1 MKKWVKG
8 AIIPIVACLVL
19 VATSSCGG
27 PSANVVKIGVVG
39 PMQFI
44 QGEHHW
50 YGATLAAEE
59 INAAGGIMVGN
70 ETYQIELVKVD
81 SNEILSP
88 TDAASAMERVI
99 TVDKAD
105 FVVGGFRTEGVYP
118 MQEIAMDNK
127 TIFLGCGSA
136 TKALCDGVTDDYD
149 RYKYW
154 FRVTPINDT
163 YLFQVD
169 LMLLGMVAKALYA
182 ECGIETPKVAILA
195 EKLEWAETIVSVSN
209 VLIPTKG
216 MEVVGTWRPSDTAT
230 DVTSELTAI
239 EDAGANIIF
248 TTFSGPV
255 GIVYAKQWG
264 EKQIPAASVGINVEA
279 QKQGFYASTDEYG
292 NYDTTLNTY
301 APGVKITDQTI
312 PFVDTF
318 VDRFGEVPTYN
329 AGTYE
334 ALYILKEA
342 IERAGTLDSDAV
354 VAELEKTDHNG
365 TAGRLMFDEAH
376 DAVWGPDYVTGLGVQ
391 WQDGEMKCVWPPA
404 DGSWEGVVYEG
415 AVDYKLPPWVIE
427 ALGP

>member
-1 MKKWVKG
+1 
-8 AIIPIVACLVL
+8 
-19 VATSSCGG
+19 
-27 PSANVVKIGVVG
+27 
-39 PMQFI
+39 
-44 QGEHHW
+44 
-50 YGATLAAEE
+50 
-59 INAAGGIMVGN
+59 
-70 ETYQIELVKVD
+70 
-81 SNEILSP
+81 
-88 TDAASAMERVI
+88 
-99 TVDKAD
+99 
-105 FVVGGFRTEGVYP
+105 
-118 MQEIAMDNK
+118 
-127 TIFLGCGSA
+127 
-136 TKALCDGVTDDYD
+136 
-149 RYKYW
+149 
-154 FRVTPINDT
+154 
-163 YLFQVD
+163 
-169 LMLLGMVAKALYA
+169 
-182 ECGIETPKVAILA
+182 
-195 EKLEWAETIVSVSN
+195 
-209 VLIPTKG
+209 

>member
-1 MKKWVKG
+1 MKKVIKG
-8 AIIPIVACLVL
+8 AIIPIVACLML

-27 PSANVVKIGVVG
+27 PAGNVVKIGVVG
-39 PMQFI
+39 PMTFI

-59 INAAGGIMVGN
+59 INAAGGILMGG
-70 ETYQIELVKVD
+70 ESYQIQLVKVD

-88 TDAASAMERVI
+88 TDAATAMERVI
-99 TVDKAD
+99 TVDKVD

-127 TIFLGCGSA
+127 TISLGCGSA
-136 TKALCDGVTDDYD
+136 TKALCDGVADDYD

-169 LMLLGMVAKALYA
+169 LMLLDMVAAALEA

-195 EKLEWAETIVSVSN
+195 EKLEWAETIVSVAN
-209 VLIPTKG
+209 VLIPTRG

-230 DVTSELTAI
+230 DVTAELTAI
-239 EDAGANIIF
+239 ENAGAQIIF
-248 TTFSGPV
+248 TTISGPM

-264 EKQIPAASVGINVEA
+264 EKEIPAASVGINVEA
-279 QKQGFYASTDEYG
+279 QKAGFWAATDGYGEY
-292 NYDTTLNTY
+292 DVTLNTY
-301 APGVKITDQTI
+301 SPGVRITDQTI

-318 VDRFGEVPTYN
+318 IDRFKEVPTYN

-334 ALYILKEA
+334 ALYILKDA
-342 IERAGTLDSDAV
+342 IEAAGTLDSDAV
-354 VAELEKTDHNG
+354 VVELEKTDYTG
-365 TAGRLMFDEAH
+365 TAGRLVFDDNH
-376 DAVWGPDYVTGLGVQ
+376 DIVWGPGYVTGLGVQ
-391 WQDGEMKCVWPPA
+391 WRDGEMKCVWPPA

-415 AVDYKLPPWVIE
+415 AIEYELPPWVIE